1 MSMCVN
7 GTIEI
12 PSVSNICLDCKRD
25 IDNLL
30 HQNFEGKPPL
40 DERLTFQS
48 EKWCINRNQC
58 IIQKLMFS
66 LGKSTNDS
74 VSWKSFLEYF

>member
-12 PSVSNICLDCKRD
+12 PSVSNMCLDFKRD

-30 HQNFEGKPPL
+30 HQNFKGKPPL
-40 DERLTFQS
+40 DERLNFQS
-48 EKWCINRNQC
+48 EKWCINRNQW
-58 IIQKLMFS
+58 IRQKLMFS
-66 LGKSTNDS
+66 LGKSTNDI
-74 VSWKSFLEYF
+74 VSWKSFLEYL